1 MNPDRRVLVE
11 RGTNSDERVLVERS
25 MNSDGRVLIERD
37 VERDVLSNASIM
49 LLRSS
54 LTFVLFEIDA
64 RGLRVIPSREI
75 EE

>member
-1 MNPDRRVLVE
+1 MNSDRRVLVE
-11 RGTNSDERVLVERS
+11 RG
-25 MNSDGRVLIERD
+25 MNSDGRVFVERD
-37 VERDVLSNASIM
+37 VERGVLSNASIM